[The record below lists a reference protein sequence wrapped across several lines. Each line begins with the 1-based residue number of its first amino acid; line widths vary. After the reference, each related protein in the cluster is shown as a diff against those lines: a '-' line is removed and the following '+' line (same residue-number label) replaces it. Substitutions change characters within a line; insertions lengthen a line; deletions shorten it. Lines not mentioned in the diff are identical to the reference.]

1 VEPAQIIASH
11 IPFDYLWQFLIILLL
26 MGETQVNKLR
36 NTLTSR
42 KKFQIQWIV
51 RDRPAFE
58 AAARIEKMV

>member
-1 VEPAQIIASH
+1 MA
-11 IPFDYLWQFLIILLL
+11 ILNYPITN
-26 MGETQVNKLR
+26 GELKAKPKSINLR

-58 AAARIEKMV
+58 AAARIEKNGLKNAMIRAL

>member
-1 VEPAQIIASH
+1 MAILNS
-11 IPFDYLWQFLIILLL
+11 LLL
-26 MGETQVNKLR
+26 MGVYEGKTQVNKLR

>member
-1 VEPAQIIASH
+1 MA
-11 IPFDYLWQFLIILLL
+11 ILNYPITN
-26 MGETQVNKLR
+26 GEFMKAKPKSINLR